1 MQEEINFILDT
12 AEESMQN
19 SLEHLEKELTK
30 IRAGKANPSMVSS
43 VMVDYY
49 GSQTPITQV
58 ANIGVMDSRT
68 LTIQPWEKASL
79 EPIERGIINS
89 NLGLNPQ
96 NNGEM
101 ILITIPQL
109 TEERRKVLVKQA
121 KAEAEDAKVSIRNA
135 RKDANDEVKKLQKD
149 GLSEDD
155 GKSVEDSIQELTDKY
170 SNKVDKILEAK
181 EADIMKV

>member
-1 MQEEINFILDT
+1 MEEEIDFILET
-12 AEESMQN
+12 ADESMN
-19 SLEHLEKELTK
+19 KSIDHLEVELTK

-49 GSQTPITQV
+49 GSQTPLTQISNV
-58 ANIGVMDSRT
+58 GTMDART

-79 EPIERGIINS
+79 EPIERAIINS

-101 ILITIPQL
+101 ILINIPQL
-109 TEERRKVLVKQA
+109 TEERRKELVKQA
-121 KAEAEDAKVSIRNA
+121 KAEAEDAKVGIRNA

-155 GKSVEDSIQELTDKY
+155 VKAVEDSIQELTDKH
-170 SNKVDKILEAK
+170 SSRVDKILAAK